1 MKALITGASSGLGR
15 EFAYY
20 LSKIGYDLILVGRD
34 KKGLEE
40 TKNNCQTKI
49 STYACNLSIESEVL
63 KLYEN
68 NKDIDFLI
76 NNAGFGLFGNF
87 NETNLNKELE
97 MINVNIKAVHILTKL
112 YLNDFIKKDQGHILN
127 VSSVAGFWPGPQLST
142 YYGTKNYVTK
152 LTLAIYQELKNI
164 KSNVK
169 ISVLCPGPFNSK
181 FNETAGT
188 NFTNRGKNVF
198 EIAKIGIDKSL
209 KGKLVIIPDIKW
221 RISIFFAKFI
231 PTKIIMK
238 FISNFQSNKQR

>member
-20 LSKIGYDLILVGRD
+20 LNKLGYDLVLVSRD

-40 TKNNCQTKI
+40 TKKHCSTKVSIYYCDLNNE
-49 STYACNLSIESEVL
+49 AEVL
-63 KLYEN
+63 KLYAD
-68 NKDIDFLI
+68 NKDIDFVI

-87 NETNLNKELE
+87 NETSLNKELE

-112 YLNDFIKKDQGHILN
+112 YLKDFIKKDQGNILN

-142 YYGTKNYVTK
+142 YYGTKSYVTK
-152 LTLAIYQELKNI
+152 QAMAIYQELKNM

-188 NFTNRGKNVF
+188 KFNNNGKTAK
-198 EIAKIGIDKSL
+198 EIAKIAIDKTL
-209 KGKLVIIPDIKW
+209 RGKLVIIPDAKW
-221 RISIFFAKFI
+221 KGSLFFAKFL
-231 PTKIIMK
+231 PTKLVMA
-238 FISNFQSNKQR
+238 FISNFQSKKQR